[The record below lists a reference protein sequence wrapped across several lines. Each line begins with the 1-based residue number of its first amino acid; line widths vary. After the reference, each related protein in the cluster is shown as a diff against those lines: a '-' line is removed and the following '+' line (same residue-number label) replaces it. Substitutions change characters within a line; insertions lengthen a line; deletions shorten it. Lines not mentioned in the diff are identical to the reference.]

1 MVSLAWSRARRAVGP
16 GKSGVI
22 ERLRAIF
29 WDDPRRR
36 RWLLAALIHALAVAG
51 FAAVGSRELFEKH
64 TPYNHFAL
72 LAEAWLE
79 GRLDL
84 GGPPPAYAGQNDFA
98 LYRDRWYVVFPP
110 FPALVL
116 LPWVWLAGGDAARV
130 ADGAYFLVLAGLA
143 PALVFLVLEKLA
155 SMGHGFGDQRA
166 RVLLSLLFAFGSVY
180 FFCAVQGTVWYAAH
194 VVGTALAAAYV
205 LFALSA
211 ERPLAAGVALGLG
224 LLTRTPLCF
233 AAPLFVLEAWRIS
246 RSDRGEFDRSLLAA
260 KLVGF
265 TFPVLVAVG
274 ATMALN
280 WARFEDVS
288 EFGYRYL
295 TVRWHGR
302 IERWGLFDY
311 HYLARNLGV
320 VLTSLP
326 WIAPPGQSPP
336 FQINAHGLAL
346 WVTTPCYLWLF
357 WPRKRPPLFWSLLV
371 SALGI
376 AVPTLFYQNTGWVQ
390 FGYRFS
396 CDYAVFLF
404 ALFAV
409 GGYRLGRSFRVAAV
423 LSVVVNGFGAATF
436 GRRGYESYYVV
447 EPTQRVLYQPD

>member
-1 MVSLAWSRARRAVGP
+1 VGP
-16 GKSGVI
+16 ESFAVI
-22 ERLRAIF
+22 EQLRASL
-29 WDDPRRR
+29 WEDPRRR
-36 RWLLAALIHALAVAG
+36 RWFLAVLIHALAVAG
-51 FAAVGSRELFEKH
+51 FALFASRELFETH

-84 GGPPPAYAGQNDFA
+84 GGPPPAYAGRNDFA
-98 LYRDRWYVVFPP
+98 LYEDRWFVVFPP

-116 LPWVWLAGGDAARV
+116 LPWVWLAGGDATRV
-130 ADGAYFLVLAGLA
+130 ADGAWFLLLAGLA
-143 PALVFLVLEKLA
+143 PALVFLALEKLA
-155 SMGHGFGDQRA
+155 RMEYAFGDQRA
-166 RVLLSLLFAFGSVY
+166 RVLASLVFAFGTVY

-194 VVGTALAAAYV
+194 VVGTALAAAYL
-205 LFALSA
+205 LFALDA

-233 AAPLFVLEAWRIS
+233 AAPLFVLEAWRVC
-246 RSDRGEFDRSLLAA
+246 RSDRGELDRRLLAR
-260 KLVGF
+260 KLARFGL
-265 TFPVLVAVG
+265 PIMVALGV
-274 ATMALN
+274 TLALN
-280 WARFEDVS
+280 WARFDDVS

-295 TVRWHGR
+295 TVRWHER
-302 IERWGLFDY
+302 IERWGLFHY

-326 WIAPPGQSPP
+326 WMAPGQSPP

-346 WVTTPCYLWLF
+346 WVTTPCYLWLL
-357 WPRKRPPLFWSLLV
+357 WPRRRPALFWSLLV
-371 SALGI
+371 SALAV

-396 CDYAVFLF
+396 CDYAVLLF

-409 GGYRLGRSFRVAAV
+409 GGYRLGRVFRVAAV
-423 LSVVVNGFGAATF
+423 VSVMVNGFGAATF
-436 GRRGYESYYVV
+436 GRRGYEAYYVV